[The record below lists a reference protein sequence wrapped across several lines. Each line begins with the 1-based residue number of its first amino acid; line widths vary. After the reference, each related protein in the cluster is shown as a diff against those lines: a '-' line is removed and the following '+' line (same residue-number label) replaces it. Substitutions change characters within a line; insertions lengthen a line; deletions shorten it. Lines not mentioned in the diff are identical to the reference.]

1 MNQGP
6 IGYEPTALT
15 TELHPRLEAPPVR
28 LPNRCEYS
36 RLGRKLYNE
45 KVPMDIKT
53 QTLEKAKSFATRLND
68 VGFLGQ
74 VLFVILVLLISWS
87 GIKTIQ
93 TNYGL
98 QRQITALNQRN
109 DLQKLQN
116 ENLKLKN
123 QYYNSN
129 QYLELAAR
137 QNFGLAAPGEKEIIV
152 PESVAMSYTTDLPSP
167 VKPIEADA
175 QQPAY
180 QRNFE
185 AWVNFFLHRQNEQ

>member
-1 MNQGP
+1 MN
-6 IGYEPTALT
+6 IKDLPTEKIWNFLQRLT
-15 TELHPRLEAPPVR
+15 
-28 LPNRCEYS
+28 
-36 RLGRKLYNE
+36 
-45 KVPMDIKT
+45 
-53 QTLEKAKSFATRLND
+53 D

-98 QRQITALNQRN
+98 QKQITTLNQQSS
-109 DLQKLQN
+109 LQKLQN

-137 QNFGLAAPGEKEIIV
+137 QNFGLAAAGEKEVIV
-152 PESVAMSYTTDLPSP
+152 PENVALSYTANLPSP
-167 VKPIEADA
+167 VKPIEAKDK
-175 QQPAY
+175 QPGY

-185 AWVNFFLHRQNEQ
+185 AWVNFFLHRQNSSD

>member
-1 MNQGP
+1 MN
-6 IGYEPTALT
+6 IKNLPT
-15 TELHPRLEAPPVR
+15 
-28 LPNRCEYS
+28 
-36 RLGRKLYNE
+36 E
-45 KVPMDIKT
+45 KVT
-53 QTLEKAKSFATRLND
+53 NFAQRLTD

-98 QRQITALNQRN
+98 QKQITALNQKN
-109 DLQKLQN
+109 SLQKLQN

-137 QNFGLAAPGEKEIIV
+137 QNFGLAAAGEKEIIV
-152 PESVAMSYTTDLPSP
+152 PENVAISYTTDLPSP
-167 VKPIEADA
+167 KTIEAKDK
-175 QQPAY
+175 QPGY

-185 AWVNFFLHRQNEQ
+185 AWVNFFLHRQNTQD

>member
-1 MNQGP
+1 
-6 IGYEPTALT
+6 
-15 TELHPRLEAPPVR
+15 
-28 LPNRCEYS
+28 
-36 RLGRKLYNE
+36 
-45 KVPMDIKT
+45 MDIKNLPT
-53 QTLEKAKSFATRLND
+53 EKVTDFAQRLTD

-98 QRQITALNQRN
+98 QKQITTLNQKN
-109 DLQKLQN
+109 SLQRMQN

-137 QNFGLAAPGEKEIIV
+137 QNFGLAMAGEKEVIV
-152 PESVAMSYTTDLPSP
+152 PENVALSYTVNLPEP
-167 VKPIEADA
+167 EKPIEAKSK
-175 QQPAY
+175 QPAY

-185 AWVNFFLHRQNEQ
+185 SWVDFFLHRQNSSD

>member
-1 MNQGP
+1 MN
-6 IGYEPTALT
+6 IKNLPTDKISSFFQRLT
-15 TELHPRLEAPPVR
+15 
-28 LPNRCEYS
+28 
-36 RLGRKLYNE
+36 
-45 KVPMDIKT
+45 
-53 QTLEKAKSFATRLND
+53 D

-98 QRQITALNQRN
+98 QKQITALNQKN
-109 DLQKLQN
+109 SLQKLEN

-123 QYYNSN
+123 EYYNSN

-137 QNFGLAAPGEKEIIV
+137 QNFGLAMAGEKVVIV
-152 PESVAMSYTTDLPSP
+152 PEKVALLYTVNLPST
-167 VKPIEADA
+167 KPIEAKDK
-175 QQPAY
+175 QPAY

-185 AWVNFFLHRQNEQ
+185 AWVNFFLHRQNTQN

>member
-1 MNQGP
+1 MN
-6 IGYEPTALT
+6 IKNLPTDKISSFFQRLT
-15 TELHPRLEAPPVR
+15 
-28 LPNRCEYS
+28 
-36 RLGRKLYNE
+36 
-45 KVPMDIKT
+45 
-53 QTLEKAKSFATRLND
+53 D

-98 QRQITALNQRN
+98 QKQISVLNQKN
-109 DLQKLQN
+109 SLQKMEN

-123 QYYNSN
+123 EYYNSN

-137 QNFGLAAPGEKEIIV
+137 QNFGLAMAGEKEVIV
-152 PESVAMSYTTDLPSP
+152 PENVALSYTVSLPSNT
-167 VKPIEADA
+167 KQIEAKDK
-175 QQPAY
+175 QPAY

-185 AWVNFFLHRQNEQ
+185 AWVNFFLHRQNTNN

>member
-1 MNQGP
+1 
-6 IGYEPTALT
+6 
-15 TELHPRLEAPPVR
+15 
-28 LPNRCEYS
+28 
-36 RLGRKLYNE
+36 
-45 KVPMDIKT
+45 MDIKNLPT
-53 QTLEKAKSFATRLND
+53 EKVTDFARRLTD

-98 QRQITALNQRN
+98 QKKITALNQQN
-109 DLQKLQN
+109 SLQNLKN

-123 QYYNSN
+123 AYYNSD

-137 QNFGLAAPGEKEIIV
+137 QNFGLAAAGEKEVIV
-152 PESVAMSYTTDLPSP
+152 PEKVALSYTVDLPQA
-167 VKPIEADA
+167 KQIEAKDK
-175 QQPAY
+175 QPAY

-185 AWVNFFLHRQNEQ
+185 AWVDFFLHRQTSQD